1 MHGRDY
7 GRYSRAVF
15 SEEFELFKTLIF
27 FCSFPFHSFFL
38 LSFFSLCL
46 RCRHSFLR
54 IRGVIPALDPHP
66 FYKPRF
72 PRIRGGDPP
81 QSAYHEPQCPF
92 SPHARGGDCDGTKH
106 PPLYPFFPRMRGAR
120 CTRPRDASRCR
131 REELYANGDVTSYIH
146 GRGTSRGRSDAS
158 AYTADSKRWI
168 LQALC

>member
-46 RCRHSFLR
+46 RCCHSFLR

-72 PRIRGGDPP
+72 PRIRGDDPA
-81 QSAYHEPQCPF
+81 SGLLTAALTLF
-92 SPHARGGDCDGTKH
+92 SPHTRG
-106 PPLYPFFPRMRGAR
+106 
-120 CTRPRDASRCR
+120 
-131 REELYANGDVTSYIH
+131 
-146 GRGTSRGRSDAS
+146 
-158 AYTADSKRWI
+158 
-168 LQALC
+168 

>member
-27 FCSFPFHSFFL
+27 FCSFPFHSFL
-38 LSFFSLCL
+38 RLSFFSLCL

-72 PRIRGGDPP
+72 PRIRGDDPA
-81 QSAYHEPQCPF
+81 SGLLTAALTLF
-92 SPHARGGDCDGTKH
+92 SPHTRG
-106 PPLYPFFPRMRGAR
+106 
-120 CTRPRDASRCR
+120 
-131 REELYANGDVTSYIH
+131 
-146 GRGTSRGRSDAS
+146 
-158 AYTADSKRWI
+158 
-168 LQALC
+168 